1 MGLTDVCGAS
11 QYSIT
16 QYHFWSK
23 SLYVCMM
30 ELCIYFESFDIDSN
44 QIVSWSHISI
54 ICTS

>member
-1 MGLTDVCGAS
+1 MGLTGVCGAS